1 MAAGGQIY
9 RRDRTIFG
17 GTQLDYWG
25 NITDKFRK
33 NPTSGLG
40 GDAIMRKTFTDERTD
55 GWTADGT
62 LNIEILRLNL
72 IPDVTALQVLKHV
85 KHVCT

>member
-1 MAAGGQIY
+1 
-9 RRDRTIFG
+9 
-17 GTQLDYWG
+17 
-25 NITDKFRK
+25 
-33 NPTSGLG
+33 
-40 GDAIMRKTFTDERTD
+40 MRKTFTDEGTD

-62 LNIEILRLNL
+62 LNIEILRQNL